1 MAEYMTDRQYSF
13 VLAEWQGLVAE
24 AKQRRATAVRKLGLF
39 KWAMAETDKITRV
52 LNTPGNLTPFEK
64 KDLTATLTTVNAL
77 LPKVKLTK
85 PYNIAVVSFM
95 DTKIK
100 AWEQI
105 INKQKDA
112 NMLDKLN
119 EAIDNY
125 VQNLWL
131 YHGQAN
137 IKEDSEDAMD
147 DFKMF
152 KLLLGKTPTKPKK
165 PTRRGGKKHKKNK

>member
-1 MAEYMTDRQYSF
+1 MAQYMTELQYSINLPWWQQE
-13 VLAEWQGLVAE
+13 VSRLEGLLADSRSRLQ
-24 AKQRRATAVRKLGLF
+24 LG
-39 KWAMAETDKITRV
+39 KWAMTETDRITRR
-52 LNTPGNLTPFEK
+52 LKDPHFGTPFEK
-64 KDLTATLTTVNAL
+64 KALQDELAKVNTLI
-77 LPKVKLTK
+77 PKIKQGQQFHM
-85 PYNIAVVSFM
+85 AVVSFM
-95 DTKIK
+95 ETKIK
-100 AWEQI
+100 AWQQI